1 MPSSPKALLGAQ
13 ICAMAGTED
22 RNSSETNSLRNTENL
37 PGQASVTST
46 INVTESP
53 RMMPVDQDPVLLR
66 RLLGARDRMDE
77 RVVRGEFLLDVKP
90 RPLTDRRSGRGV
102 ALACWLLAS
111 GWLLPAY
118 AGHEILI
125 VFDEDNDLPGL
136 AAINHGLRE
145 ALLDPS
151 GEDLVFYNESLQ
163 FSQFRDASYEPVM
176 QRYLAEKYGDKRLDL
191 IVAVME
197 PSLDFLLRHR
207 ETLFGGVPI
216 VFCGADAADLEGKV
230 LPPGVTGV
238 MMKRNFGT
246 TLEIALA
253 LQPGMRHV
261 FVVGGTSRFDQ
272 RIQAIARRD
281 LAPYERRAS
290 IEWLTTLPMGQLLD
304 RVADLPPR
312 SIILYLTLFTDG
324 EGKGFVTHDALRH
337 VTSRANAPVYVSVD
351 QYIGT
356 GAVGGSVYSVESLG
370 ARAGAIGTRLLAG
383 TALSAIPPVSL
394 SAYVPMFDWR
404 QLKRWRI
411 DVNRLPAGTVLL
423 FRTPTVWESHG
434 GYIAVGVSVLLLQT
448 AMVIGLL
455 FSRAARRRA
464 ELARGESETRRRLA
478 EGDLLRQRDELA
490 HAQRVATLGELAA
503 SFAHEIKQPLTA
515 MVANA
520 QAVGAMLSPQ
530 RVSAEVSETLQDLA
544 ADAIRAADT
553 IERIQAMFRK
563 QPAVRS
569 SLELNALIDDVLRL
583 LASDI
588 RHRQITVQFIRAP
601 ALSPVVADDIQLR
614 QVILNILR
622 NAEEA
627 ITSASGAGVREIRI
641 ETSQPHASQVEVTIR
656 DSGVGVD
663 ETQLEQ
669 MFEHFVTSKPQG
681 LGLGLAISRSI
692 IESHGGRIWA
702 TRNDGTGITMHV
714 KLPC

>member
-1 MPSSPKALLGAQ
+1 M
-13 ICAMAGTED
+13 
-22 RNSSETNSLRNTENL
+22 
-37 PGQASVTST
+37 
-46 INVTESP
+46 
-53 RMMPVDQDPVLLR
+53 
-66 RLLGARDRMDE
+66 
-77 RVVRGEFLLDVKP
+77 DVKP
-90 RPLTDRRSGRGV
+90 RPRTERGRG
-102 ALACWLLAS
+102 ALLACWLLACA
-111 GWLLPAY
+111 WLLPAY

-136 AAINHGLRE
+136 AAINRGLRE
-145 ALLDPS
+145 ALRDPS
-151 GEDLVFYNESLQ
+151 GGDPVFYNESLQ
-163 FSQFRDASYEPVM
+163 LSQFRDASYEPVV
-176 QRYLAEKYGDKRLDL
+176 QRYLAEKYSHKRLDL

-207 ETLFGGVPI
+207 KTLFAGVPI
-216 VFCGADAADLEGKV
+216 VFCGADTADLEGKV
-230 LPPGVTGV
+230 LPPDVTGV

-246 TLEIALA
+246 TVEMALDM
-253 LQPGMRHV
+253 QPGTRHV
-261 FVVGGTSRFDQ
+261 YVVGGTSRFDQ

-281 LAPYERRAS
+281 LAPYEQRVS
-290 IEWLTTLPMGQLLD
+290 IEWLTTLPMGRLLD
-304 RVADLPPR
+304 RVAALPPR

-324 EGKGFVTHDALRH
+324 EGKGFVTHQALRE

-370 ARAGAIGTRLLAG
+370 ARAGAIGTRLLGG
-383 TALSAIPPVSL
+383 TAPSAIPPVSL

-404 QLKRWRI
+404 QLKRWQI
-411 DVNRLPAGTVLL
+411 DANGVPAGSVLL

-434 GYIAVGVSVLLLQT
+434 WYIAIGVSVLLLQT

-455 FSRAARRRA
+455 FTRAARRRA
-464 ELARGESETRRRLA
+464 ELARGESEMGRRLA
-478 EGDLLRQRDELA
+478 EGDLLRQREELA

-515 MVANA
+515 IVANA
-520 QAVGAMLSPQ
+520 QAVGAMLPPQ
-530 RVSAEVSETLQDLA
+530 RVSVEVSEALQDLA
-544 ADAIRAADT
+544 TDAIRAADT

-569 SLELNALIDDVLRL
+569 PLDLNALIDDVLRL

-588 RHRQITVQFIRAP
+588 RLRQITVQFIRAP
-601 ALSPVVADDIQLR
+601 ALSPVIADDIQLR

-622 NAEEA
+622 NAEQA
-627 ITSASGAGVREIRI
+627 ITSTSGAGVREIRI
-641 ETSQPHASQVEVTIR
+641 ETSQPHASRIELAIR

-681 LGLGLAISRSI
+681 LGLGLTISRSI

-714 KLPC
+714 SLPC